1 MTAQTIAWIGIAAL
15 GSLTVALE
23 CLRRYLVRRNRPLT
37 ATEWLERMRK
47 LDTVRPMASRIEG
60 KPGVAFVEKLDLDA
74 ELREMVRENGGSG

>member
-37 ATEWLERMRK
+37 ASEWLAEMRK
-47 LDTVRPMASRIEG
+47 LPPSPPPRRTQEAKAD
-60 KPGVAFVEKLDLDA
+60 DLDA
-74 ELREMVRENGGSG
+74 ELREWMRVNRGSDCAASD